1 MSYISEKEAVLKNKI
16 IIFNFEINTNLIS
29 VFLAIIGYSINNSI
43 VVFDSIREALNE
55 KDGAKLATGELAK
68 IINFSLAK
76 TFNRCIYST
85 ITTLLPIIILLVLG
99 SDSIFTFNFAMFV
112 GLVFGAYSSMFI
124 AAQVFYRLR
133 LNAKPKQEKK
143 KKTRKKEDL
152 EEFIVPGINDIR

>member
-1 MSYISEKEAVLKNKI
+1 M
-16 IIFNFEINTNLIS
+16 
-29 VFLAIIGYSINNSI
+29 
-43 VVFDSIREALNE
+43 
-55 KDGAKLATGELAK
+55 AK